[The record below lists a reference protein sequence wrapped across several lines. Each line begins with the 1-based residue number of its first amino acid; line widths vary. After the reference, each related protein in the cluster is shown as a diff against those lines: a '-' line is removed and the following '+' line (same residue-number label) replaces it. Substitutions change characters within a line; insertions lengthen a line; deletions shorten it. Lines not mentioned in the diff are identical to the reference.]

1 MARPCNLVI
10 CNLRNLRN
18 LRNLQIEIFL
28 HCNLRNLQM
37 TKTQFI
43 VPNFEKKSN
52 RLYLTLRKNEG
63 IVLIFDEKRPTLIQ
77 FIYFLHL
84 YCHLRISNHPLKH
97 KKGEFST
104 KKHKKGATC
113 CCAAAD
119 SRILQY
125 PGDSTTVSGTITV
138 HCTVYGR

>member
-1 MARPCNLVI
+1 
-10 CNLRNLRN
+10 
-18 LRNLQIEIFL
+18 
-28 HCNLRNLQM
+28 M

-63 IVLIFDEKRPTLIQ
+63 IVLIFDEKRPTLLQ

-113 CCAAAD
+113 CCCCAAAD
-119 SRILQY
+119 SRILLY
-125 PGDSTTVSGTITV
+125 PGDSTTRRYYIQYTV
-138 HCTVYGR
+138 QWGDRILFCCWHVGISYRVQFLEF